1 MKKIIMIAVSGLIFF
16 TCSGQSNM
24 LFLRHDT
31 ILLNANEAVW
41 LVQDAGVNSGKS
53 VPALI
58 LDAIVSGRLKARD
71 PQTMEIIPAEKIL
84 TWHQSVDT
92 TMVWDEKKQDNVIKI
107 IQHTLKPEN
116 ISGIRVYYDWFLD
129 TSSGKIYNTMRSVE
143 LMQEVNSYEGIFRG
157 YIVFCKLE

>member
-1 MKKIIMIAVSGLIFF
+1 MKKIIMIGVSGLIFF
-16 TCSGQSNM
+16 SCSGQNNR

-31 ILLNANEAVW
+31 ILLNPNEAVW
-41 LVQDAGVNSGKS
+41 LVNDAGVNPGKS

-58 LDAIVSGRLKARD
+58 LDAIVAGKLKARD
-71 PQTMEIIPAEKIL
+71 PQTMEIIPAGKIL
-84 TWHQSVDT
+84 TWRQASDT
-92 TMVWDEKKQDNVIKI
+92 TMVWDEKKQDHVIKV

-129 TSSGKIYNTMRSVE
+129 TSSGKIYNEMRSVE

-157 YIVFCKLE
+157 YRVFCKLE